1 MADKIILVTAP
12 DDVDVDGMRIC
23 LVDLSKEQGS
33 LVSAALQKYDGIV
46 DIVVYVQTTVTD
58 IRWILDKKHR
68 SELTIFNADSL
79 NQTLVGYF
87 AAQPNSYYFG
97 TLRDLNR
104 VNNRVLYTEEDCSA
118 VLNSTIGKYER
129 KFQ

>member
-12 DDVDVDGMRIC
+12 DDVDIDGIRIC

-58 IRWILDKKHR
+58 IRWILDKRHR

-104 VNNRVLYTEEDCSA
+104 VNNRVLYTEEDCLA
-118 VLNSTIGKYER
+118 VLNSTIGRYER